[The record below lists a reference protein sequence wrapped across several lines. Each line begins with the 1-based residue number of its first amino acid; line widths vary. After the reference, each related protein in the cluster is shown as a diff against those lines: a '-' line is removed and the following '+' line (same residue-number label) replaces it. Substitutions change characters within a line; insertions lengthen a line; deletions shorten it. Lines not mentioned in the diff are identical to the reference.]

1 MVPMKR
7 APLIPIFAALIIG
20 GEAYAQDTASP
31 ETCFSIE
38 KARDSFSAAK
48 LKPERRDT
56 IDSFLEAHFFE
67 IEKRSLPMQLYIK
80 HKGTRDDFIVSE
92 SGEVKA
98 FHSKVFAAPK
108 EALICGLARED
119 GKIGIGRSTSVRF
132 KNQSG
137 THTMAEISDGVK
149 DGKSHYKKSVGGA
162 AAIFVPKMTHIAIT
176 YDTPDATPNVSAIAN
191 GESRPVPL
199 EPYGDMWVID
209 VDALKDIEA
218 ETIHIGGGAY
228 ELYPVPSI
236 KKMESLGIK

>member
-1 MVPMKR
+1 MKY
-7 APLIPIFAALIIG
+7 ASSIPLIAALIIG
-20 GEAYAQDTASP
+20 
-31 ETCFSIE
+31 
-38 KARDSFSAAK
+38 SAAHAQENATSESCFPIERALNSLNADS

-80 HKGTRDDFIVSE
+80 HADTRDDFVVSPDGAVE
-92 SGEVKA
+92 A
-98 FHSKVFAAPK
+98 FHTKVLAASK
-108 EALICGLARED
+108 EASICGPMKEN
-119 GKIGIGRSTSVRF
+119 GKIGIGMSTSVRF
-132 KNQSG
+132 KNKSG

-162 AAIFVPKMTHIAIT
+162 AALFVPKMTHIAIT
-176 YDTPDATPNVSAIAN
+176 YQVPDVTPNVSAIID
-191 GESRPVPL
+191 GETTPVTP

-209 VDALKDIEA
+209 VDALEDSEV
-218 ETIHIGGGAY
+218 ETIRIEGGPY